1 MCFWQRLCLSIF
13 LVLYTTQAEEKKW
26 DENIERILR
35 VQIEKDGGKI
45 VTMSDGELLVT
56 FVHDSNSKI
65 VDCNVNRRR
74 RISLGMLKYDVGIY
88 QFKIFLFEILYKIF
102 YYHDNSMTMPHGRE
116 IMLLFWKLKIST
128 FNGMVGNA
136 QNF

>member
-65 VDCNVNRRR
+65 IDCNVNRRR

-88 QFKIFLFEILYKIF
+88 TNLKYFCLKFCIKFSIT
-102 YYHDNSMTMPHGRE
+102 MT
-116 IMLLFWKLKIST
+116 T
-128 FNGMVGNA
+128 V
-136 QNF
+136 

>member
-74 RISLGMLKYDVGIY
+74 QISLGMLKYDVGIY

-102 YYHDNSMTMPHGRE
+102 YYNDNSMTMPHGRE
-116 IMLLFWKLKIST
+116 IMLLFWKLKISM

>member
-1 MCFWQRLCLSIF
+1 MYFLHRLILSIF
-13 LVLYTTQAEEKKW
+13 LVYSISSTQAEEKKW

-56 FVHDSNSKI
+56 FVYDSNSKI

-74 RISLGMLKYDVGIY
+74 RISLGMLKYDVG
-88 QFKIFLFEILYKIF
+88 
-102 YYHDNSMTMPHGRE
+102 
-116 IMLLFWKLKIST
+116 
-128 FNGMVGNA
+128 
-136 QNF
+136 

>member
-1 MCFWQRLCLSIF
+1 MYIRLFLPIF
-13 LVLYTTQAEEKKW
+13 LVYSISTQAKEEKKW

-56 FVHDSNSKI
+56 YVYDSNSKI

-74 RISLGMLKYDVGIY
+74 RISLGMLKYDVNI
-88 QFKIFLFEILYKIF
+88 FTKKIFF
-102 YYHDNSMTMPHGRE
+102 
-116 IMLLFWKLKIST
+116 
-128 FNGMVGNA
+128 
-136 QNF
+136 

>member
-1 MCFWQRLCLSIF
+1 MCIMRLCLSIF

-102 YYHDNSMTMPHGRE
+102 YYHDNSMTMPHGLE
-116 IMLLFWKLKIST
+116 IMLLFWKLKISM

>member
-13 LVLYTTQAEEKKW
+13 LILYTTQAEEKKW

-88 QFKIFLFEILYKIF
+88 QFKIFLFEILYIKFSIT
-102 YYHDNSMTMPHGRE
+102 MT
-116 IMLLFWKLKIST
+116 T
-128 FNGMVGNA
+128 V
-136 QNF
+136 

>member
-1 MCFWQRLCLSIF
+1 MRLCLSIF

-88 QFKIFLFEILYKIF
+88 QFKIFFFEILYKIF
-102 YYHDNSMTMPHGRE
+102 YYHDNSMTMPHGLE
-116 IMLLFWKLKIST
+116 IMLLFWKLKISM

-136 QNF
+136 QNFLGKL

>member
-65 VDCNVNRRR
+65 IDCNVNRRR

-116 IMLLFWKLKIST
+116 IMLLFWKLKISM